1 MKLSHFVTAAFLGLA
16 AVASAQTY
24 TQTETKTET
33 KYVTVDG
40 EVIRYEPGKVI
51 VVRGADNKEVTY
63 TLRPTVTVPKDVQPG
78 RRVVLYTEP
87 GADGTTAV
95 ARVTTTTVTPEGKV
109 QKTTEE
115 TRTKAG
121 VTTKTTTTEVSGT
134 VQAYESGKTL
144 TILRADGSK
153 ATYTI
158 TGDSNVPA
166 DLVIGKT
173 VTIEPLVGTDAKV
186 AKTVTYT
193 IVRD

>member
-1 MKLSHFVTAAFLGLA
+1 
-16 AVASAQTY
+16 
-24 TQTETKTET
+24 
-33 KYVTVDG
+33 
-40 EVIRYEPGKVI
+40 
-51 VVRGADNKEVTY
+51 
-63 TLRPTVTVPKDVQPG
+63 
-78 RRVVLYTEP
+78 
-87 GADGTTAV
+87 
-95 ARVTTTTVTPEGKV
+95 VTTTTVTPEGKV

-144 TILRADGSK
+144 TILRSDGSK